1 MADHEGP
8 LVRIF
13 VNLRMFLQVV
23 FDVVTQDADI
33 SHVAHVDNGRMI
45 LDYGS
50 IVFLND
56 PDSVVQKF
64 FQAMNLGKPLQH
76 LIIAELDAAHI
87 DMDRTL
93 DAATS

>member
-1 MADHEGP
+1 LFD
-8 LVRIF
+8 
-13 VNLRMFLQVV
+13 FLPQ
-23 FDVVTQDADI
+23 FPGF
-33 SHVAHVDNGRMI
+33 GRSKI
-45 LDYGS
+45 
-50 IVFLND
+50 
-56 PDSVVQKF
+56 